1 VAKSPVYD
9 RQTAAREGKASTGH
23 GLPYPNPFG
32 PITGHLVLEG
42 GSGSVDDLVALVE
55 RGLLVTR
62 VWYTNVVDTMTATLT
77 GMTRDG
83 LFAIEGG
90 RIRGAV
96 QNFRF
101 NQSVVRMLNEVE
113 ALSGVER
120 VGGVVCP
127 GLLVRSFHMSSGTEF

>member
-1 VAKSPVYD
+1 VDELVAK
-9 RQTAAREGKASTGH
+9 
-23 GLPYPNPFG
+23 
-32 PITGHLVLEG
+32 
-42 GSGSVDDLVALVE
+42 VD

-90 RIRGAV
+90 RVGGAV
-96 QNFRF
+96 NNFRF
-101 NQSVVRMLNEVE
+101 NQSIVRMLNEVE
-113 ALSGVER
+113 ALSAPER